1 MLHLDIFEKPSFR
14 PETWLC
20 AYTKPHREFF
30 AAANL
35 ERENFEVYLPVTKI
49 TRQARMYRIPMFGRY
64 LFVKQCEK
72 QNKLRAVDGIAG
84 IITTNDEPIVIKQ
97 QIIDELRNREVNGII
112 QTEEIRIATPGFCPG
127 ERVRIT
133 SGAHSGLIGYFER
146 LVNKR
151 RAQVHIEGRGAL
163 CQVNIGLDAIMSQA
177 EYPGVSV

>member
-1 MLHLDIFEKPSFR
+1 MLRLDIFEKPSFR

-20 AYTKPHREFF
+20 AYTKPRCEFF

-35 ERENFEVYLPVTKI
+35 EQADFEVYLPITKT
-49 TRQARMYRIPMFGRY
+49 TRQARTYRVPMFGRY

-72 QNKLRAVDGIAG
+72 LYKLRAIEGIAG
-84 IITTNDEPIVIKQ
+84 IITTNDEPIAIKQ
-97 QIIDELRNREVNGII
+97 QIIDELRIREVNGII
-112 QTEEIRIATPGFCPG
+112 QTEEIRTATRGFWPG
-127 ERVRIT
+127 ERIRVT

-163 CQVNIGLDAIMSQA
+163 CQVNIGLDAIISQA
-177 EYPGVSV
+177 EYRGISV